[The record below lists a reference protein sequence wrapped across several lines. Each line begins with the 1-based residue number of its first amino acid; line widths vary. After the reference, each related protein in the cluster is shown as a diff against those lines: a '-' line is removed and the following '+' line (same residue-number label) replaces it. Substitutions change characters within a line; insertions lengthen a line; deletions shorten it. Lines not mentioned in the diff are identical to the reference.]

1 MDGLAQTAGY
11 VNDILQSV
19 IVIFGAAVVL
29 YNVPRLAR
37 DGVPRVFSALIS
49 LVVLVYLTELLVS
62 RAVIAPMEGV
72 EPAEIL
78 LRAGWIGVA
87 LVPAVQFHLSDTLLT
102 ATGKRSRRRRVVR
115 LLCYLG
121 GVLFVVLGLFTNWVV
136 GPPSFSA
143 STPRLTAGP
152 LFLVF
157 TTYFWVVALGSVYNV
172 WRARQRCLTTTTR
185 RRMTTTLV
193 AILAAPL
200 GVFPY
205 TLLAAHPAA
214 ELPLWLWPVIILGNL
229 VVSILF
235 AVLTSQ
241 LVYFGAVAP
250 DRVVR
255 VRLYKYMARVPL
267 AATIVLLVYV
277 LVGRAPSIFGL
288 PREAAQG
295 FAIVFTI
302 MIVEWIIHRYKGTFE
317 RAFQLNDDPDV
328 RRIQALSER
337 LLTTSDL
344 RQFLESVL
352 AATCEAVRTP
362 TAFVAALTPAGPRLE
377 AVVGPPASLD
387 GLADAPVV
395 LSQRQRELEGDG
407 MSPDGA
413 SPDAARLESSFFVW
427 GDYWIQPLYN
437 ERNDLMLGILGMGAR
452 AAEPDLTPVELE
464 LLARLRIQAAAALE
478 DRILQ
483 QEVFAAVEGILPEI
497 TALQERRSAAAFG
510 GLPVLAAVPV
520 ETHDE
525 LLHDPEFGNMVR
537 DALTH
542 YWGGPKLTESP
553 LLQLEVVRREL
564 EEHDNNPVSAL
575 RAILGVAIEQQRPDG
590 QRSLTTTEWILYN
603 ILDLKFVQ
611 GRRVRDVARRL
622 AMSESDLYR
631 KQRVAIENV
640 ARTIANMERVALE
653 QTVEHDRHE
662 EPLEPSPAA
671 GPRPVERPVDR
682 PVDHSVAV
690 H

>member
-1 MDGLAQTAGY
+1 MFDSGDIAYWFGY
-11 VNDILQSV
+11 LNDVLQSI

-29 YNVPRLAR
+29 YNVPRLSRGA
-37 DGVPRVFSALIS
+37 VPRSFSALIGF
-49 LVVLVYLTELLVS
+49 VVLVYLTELLVS
-62 RAVIAPMEGV
+62 RAIAPAS
-72 EPAEIL
+72 AELL
-78 LRAGWIGVA
+78 LRGGWIGVA
-87 LVPAVQFHLSDTLLT
+87 LVPAAQFHLSDALLT
-102 ATGKRSRRRRVVR
+102 TTGKLSRRRGILVIAGYLAGATFAFLGLVTDWVVR
-115 LLCYLG
+115 
-121 GVLFVVLGLFTNWVV
+121 
-136 GPPSFSA
+136 PPWPGA
-143 STPRLTAGP
+143 TTPRLTSGP
-152 LFLVF
+152 LFPVF
-157 TTYFWVVALGSVYNV
+157 AIYFWLVAASSVYNV

-185 RRMTTTLV
+185 QRMTTTLV
-193 AILAAPL
+193 AIMAAPL

-214 ELPLWLWPVIILGNL
+214 ELPLLLWPVVIIGNL

-241 LVYFGAVAP
+241 LVYFGSASP

-277 LVGRAPSIFGL
+277 LVNRAPPLFGL
-288 PREAAQG
+288 PKEVLLG
-295 FAIVFTI
+295 FAVVATV
-302 MIVEWIIHRYKGTFE
+302 MIVEWIIHRYKQTFE

-362 TAFVAALTPAGPRLE
+362 TAFVAGLTPSGPRLE
-377 AVVGPPASLD
+377 AVVGPPA
-387 GLADAPVV
+387 P
-395 LSQRQRELEGDG
+395 LEGLPNAELQRLSLPRDNG
-407 MSPDGA
+407 NGPDDPRG
-413 SPDAARLESSFFVW
+413 DNTFFVW

-437 ERNDLMLGILGMGAR
+437 QRNDLMLGILGMGAR
-452 AAEPDLTPVELE
+452 SPEPDLTPLELE
-464 LLARLRIQAAAALE
+464 LLARLRAQAAAALE

-497 TALQERRSAAAFG
+497 TALQERRSAATFG
-510 GLPVLAAVPV
+510 GLPVLAAEPA
-520 ETHDE
+520 EPADE
-525 LLHDPEFGNMVR
+525 LLQDPEFDNMVR

-553 LLQLEVVRREL
+553 LLQLQVVQREL
-564 EEHDNNPVSAL
+564 EGHNNNPVSAL
-575 RAILGVAIEQQRPDG
+575 RAILAEAIEQQRPDG

-640 ARTIANMERVALE
+640 ARTIAGMERAALG
-653 QTVEHDRHE
+653 E
-662 EPLEPSPAA
+662 EEELEPARASNDDALPA
-671 GPRPVERPVDR
+671 
-682 PVDHSVAV
+682 
-690 H
+690 

>member
-1 MDGLAQTAGY
+1 MLAGSDIAYVFGY
-11 VNDILQSV
+11 ANDVLQSI

-29 YNVPRLAR
+29 YNIPRLKR
-37 DGVPRVFSALIS
+37 GTVQRSFSALIG

-62 RAVIAPMEGV
+62 RAVAPGA
-72 EPAEIL
+72 AEFL
-78 LRAGWIGVA
+78 LRVGWIGVT
-87 LVPAVQFHLSDTLLT
+87 LVPPAQFHLSDALLRT
-102 ATGKRSRRRRVVR
+102 TGKHSRRRRVLVV
-115 LLCYLG
+115 LSYLG
-121 GVLFVVLGLFTNWVV
+121 GAAFAVLGLLTDWVV
-136 GPPSFSA
+136 GAPA
-143 STPRLTAGP
+143 ADALTPRLSSGP
-152 LFLVF
+152 LFPFFAV
-157 TTYFWVVALGSVYNV
+157 YFWAAALGAVYNV

-205 TLLAAHPAA
+205 MLLASHPTA
-214 ELPLWLWPVIILGNL
+214 EMPLLLWPVLIIGNL

-241 LVYFGAVAP
+241 LVYFGAASP

-267 AATIVLLVYV
+267 AATIVLLVFV
-277 LVGRAPSIFGL
+277 LVSRAPGVLGL
-288 PREAAQG
+288 HKEVLLG
-295 FAIVFTI
+295 FAVVATV
-302 MIVEWIIHRYKGTFE
+302 MIVEWVIHHYKQTFE

-344 RQFLESVL
+344 KQFLESVL

-362 TAFVAALTPAGPRLE
+362 SAFVAALTPNGPRLE
-377 AVVGPPASLD
+377 AAIGPPA
-387 GLADAPVV
+387 P
-395 LSQRQRELEGDG
+395 LEGLPNAVLQRLSLPSGNGSD
-407 MSPDGA
+407 P
-413 SPDAARLESSFFVW
+413 AADPAPGVDSFFVW

-437 ERNDLMLGILGMGAR
+437 QRNDLLLGILGMRAR
-452 AAEPDLTPVELE
+452 APQPDLTPDELE
-464 LLARLRIQAAAALE
+464 LLARLRTQAAAALE
-478 DRILQ
+478 DHILQ

-510 GLPVLAAVPV
+510 GLPVLTAEEAQP
-520 ETHDE
+520 TDE
-525 LLHDPEFGNMVR
+525 LLQDPEFGNMVR

-553 LLQLEVVRREL
+553 LLQLQVVQREL
-564 EEHDNNPVSAL
+564 EGHDNNPVNAL
-575 RAILGVAIEQQRPDG
+575 RAILAEAIEQQRPDG

-603 ILDLKFVQ
+603 ILEMKFVQ

-640 ARTIANMERVALE
+640 ARTIANMERSI
-653 QTVEHDRHE
+653 TGDDEHDYESLATEHN
-662 EPLEPSPAA
+662 
-671 GPRPVERPVDR
+671 PVPNG
-682 PVDHSVAV
+682 
-690 H
+690 

>member
-1 MDGLAQTAGY
+1 MLAGIDIAYVFGY
-11 VNDILQSV
+11 ANDVLQSI

-29 YNVPRLAR
+29 YNLPRLKRGNVQRA
-37 DGVPRVFSALIS
+37 FSGLIS

-62 RAVIAPMEGV
+62 RAVAP
-72 EPAEIL
+72 ASAAFL
-78 LRAGWIGVA
+78 LRVGWIGA
-87 LVPAVQFHLSDTLLT
+87 AFVPAAQFHLSDALLRT
-102 ATGKRSRRRRVVR
+102 TGKHSRRRRVLVI
-115 LLCYLG
+115 LSYLG
-121 GVLFVVLGLFTNWVV
+121 GATFAMLGLFTDWVV
-136 GPPSFSA
+136 SDPLAGAP
-143 STPRLTAGP
+143 TPRLTGGP
-152 LFLVF
+152 LFPLF
-157 TTYFWVVALGSVYNV
+157 TAYFWGVALGGVYNV
-172 WRARQRCLTTTTR
+172 WRARQRCLTSTTR
-185 RRMTTTLV
+185 RRMTTTLL

-205 TLLAAHPAA
+205 MLLASHPAA
-214 ELPLWLWPVIILGNL
+214 ETPLLLWPILIVGNL

-241 LVYFGAVAP
+241 LVYFGSASP

-267 AATIVLLVYV
+267 AATIVLLVFV
-277 LVGRAPSIFGL
+277 LVSRGSGIFGL
-288 PREAAQG
+288 QKEVLLG
-295 FAIVFTI
+295 FAVVATV
-302 MIVEWIIHRYKGTFE
+302 MIVEWIIHHYKQMFE

-344 RQFLESVL
+344 KQFLESVL

-362 TAFVAALTPAGPRLE
+362 SAFVAALTPLGPRLE
-377 AVVGPPASLD
+377 AVIGPPA
-387 GLADAPVV
+387 P
-395 LSQRQRELEGDG
+395 LEGL
-407 MSPDGA
+407 
-413 SPDAARLESSFFVW
+413 PDAELQRLSLPSGNGSEEPQTSVRDNSFFIW

-437 ERNDLMLGILGMGAR
+437 QRNDLMLGILGMRAR
-452 AAEPDLTPVELE
+452 APKPDLTPDELE
-464 LLARLRIQAAAALE
+464 LLARLRSQAAAALE
-478 DRILQ
+478 DHILQ

-510 GLPVLAAVPV
+510 GLPVLAA
-520 ETHDE
+520 ETTRPADK

-553 LLQLEVVRREL
+553 LLQLQVVQREM

-575 RAILGVAIEQQRPDG
+575 RAILAEAIEQQRPDG

-640 ARTIANMERVALE
+640 ARTIANMER
-653 QTVEHDRHE
+653 TVLGHE
-662 EPLEPSPAA
+662 EEQLDSI
-671 GPRPVERPVDR
+671 PVDGQ
-682 PVDHSVAV
+682 PIPG
-690 H
+690 